1 MNAVEQLT
9 WNVKGLSPEDLQQ
22 FRAWF
27 LEYDAQCWDQ
37 QIAADLKAGKLD
49 DLIAEA
55 RADFKAGKARK
66 L

>member
-9 WNVKGLSPEDLQQ
+9 QNVQGLSPEDLRQ

-27 LEYDAQCWDQ
+27 LEYDAQYWDQ
-37 QIAADLKAGKLD
+37 QIAEDLKACKLD
-49 DLIAEA
+49 KLIAEA
-55 RADFKAGKARK
+55 RAHCKAGKARK

>member
-1 MNAVEQLT
+1 MNVVEQLT
-9 WNVKGLSPEDLQQ
+9 QNVQGLSPEDPRQ

-37 QIAADLKAGKLD
+37 QIAEDLRAGKLD
-49 DLIAEA
+49 KLITEA

>member
-9 WNVKGLSPEDLQQ
+9 RNVQGLSPEDLQQ

-49 DLIAEA
+49 NLIAEA